1 MGDDLFTFTR
11 QFKGADCKNLTA
23 EIRHQYDDFFFQKID
38 EYLGA
43 IEYGK
48 TEKEE
53 LEDSDDYDS
62 DGSDSDDSDDFESV
76 YIQVIDAGIRR
87 EKSELLQRIKT
98 EIINSAMKFFESCK
112 NFANKIKKKVCDVHM

>member
-1 MGDDLFTFTR
+1 MHNILSTTDVFSKVT
-11 QFKGADCKNLTA
+11 DCKNLTA
-23 EIRHQYDDFFFQKID
+23 EIRLQYDDSFFQKID

-62 DGSDSDDSDDFESV
+62 DGSDSDDSDDFDSV
-76 YIQVIDAGIRR
+76 YIQVKSLYISPAMSHFYETKYDIWAGW
-87 EKSELLQRIKT
+87 QHCT
-98 EIINSAMKFFESCK
+98 GP
-112 NFANKIKKKVCDVHM
+112 

>member
-1 MGDDLFTFTR
+1 MHNILSTTDVFSKVT
-11 QFKGADCKNLTA
+11 DCKNLTA
-23 EIRHQYDDFFFQKID
+23 EIRLQYDDSFFQKID

-62 DGSDSDDSDDFESV
+62 DGSDDSDSDDFDSDDDSDSDDEYDET
-76 YIQVIDAGIRR
+76 YIQVKSLYISPAMSHFYETKYDIWAGW
-87 EKSELLQRIKT
+87 QHCT
-98 EIINSAMKFFESCK
+98 GP
-112 NFANKIKKKVCDVHM
+112 